1 MNKPYEREVE
11 MDLLAFDLDGTLL
24 NQGQRLSDYT
34 CDTLERLKAAGIVYT
49 VATGRTHF
57 AAKPCIAGHDFP
69 HWQIF
74 KNGVEWWNPNSQTY
88 RHRNFLTPEL
98 ISQTLLS
105 FEMHEITP
113 FVFCLDESG
122 SHKVYHPTLKGSLS
136 DHIANELGSHDQ
148 LSLHPIEELDPHA
161 VITNISA
168 LGRPELIERIVI
180 DSREHKHITAY
191 SGGGIYNKDAY
202 WLDIHH
208 SGACK
213 GSSLMELK
221 EELGAQRVIVFGDG
235 DNDLTMFAMADEAY
249 ATDNA
254 LEHIKKAA
262 DHVIGHHDEDGVAR
276 YLRERYSL

>member
-1 MNKPYEREVE
+1 

-24 NQGQRLSDYT
+24 NREQRLSKYT
-34 CDTLERLKAAGIVYT
+34 CETLERLKAAGIAYT

-57 AAKPCIAGHDFP
+57 AAKPCIADHDFP
-69 HWQIF
+69 LWQIF
-74 KNGVEWWNPNSQTY
+74 KNGVEWWNPGDNSY
-88 RHRNFLTPEL
+88 RHCNFLTPDL

-105 FEMHEITP
+105 FEEHQVVP
-113 FVFCLDESG
+113 FIFCLDRNG
-122 SHKVYHPTLKGSLS
+122 AHKVYHAPLNGQLS
-136 DHIANELGSHDQ
+136 DYIANELGSHDQ
-148 LSLHPIEELDPHA
+148 LSLHPIEELDGDA

-168 LGRPELIERIVI
+168 LGRPELVESIVLA
-180 DSREHKHITAY
+180 SREHKHLTAY

-208 SGACK
+208 SDACK

-221 EELGAQRVIVFGDG
+221 AEIGAERVIAFGDG
-235 DNDLTMFAMADEAY
+235 DNDLTMFSMADESF

-254 LEHIKKAA
+254 LDHIKEAA
-262 DHVIGHHDEDGVAR
+262 SMVIGHHDEDGVAR